1 MERREV
7 ESAEAARQRSARL
20 ILVGTYGKGS
30 FRSAIP
36 SSAPRIFWNV
46 AIMPNGATGQGST
59 STAGTLWVTDEAGT
73 TQSLTARMVPVKLF
87 AIGKQS

>member
-30 FRSAIP
+30 FRSVIP
-36 SSAPRIFWNV
+36 GSAPHKPLHISEV
-46 AIMPNGATGQGST
+46 PVLS
-59 STAGTLWVTDEAGT
+59 V
-73 TQSLTARMVPVKLF
+73 TARGR
-87 AIGKQS
+87 AS